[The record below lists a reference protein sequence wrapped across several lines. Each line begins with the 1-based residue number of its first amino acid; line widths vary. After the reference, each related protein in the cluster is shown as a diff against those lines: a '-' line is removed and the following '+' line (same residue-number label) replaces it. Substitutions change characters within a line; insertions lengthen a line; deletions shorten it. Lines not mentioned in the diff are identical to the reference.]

1 MKSFKEYI
9 LIAVGVILVA
19 IAVQY
24 FFAPNNLAAGGV
36 TGLAII
42 IKSFMPSVNL
52 GIITLSIDIMLFI
65 VSFIVLGKD
74 FSKRTVVT
82 GLALSGVIWFIGMFL
97 EPYAIVDD
105 LIIASIFGAGIAG
118 FGMAIVFNNYSSTGG
133 SDIVAKIISKYT
145 NMNIGTSLMSID
157 ILITV
162 LAAIIF
168 GIDKGFYAILSVIIL
183 GLVVDRFIDGFNS
196 CKEIFII
203 SEHEEEISKFIM
215 NELERGCTYLD
226 GKGAY
231 TNKEVRIVYAIIQR
245 NEFIKLKAFIKKN
258 NLKAFISVRES
269 YEVLGEGFKEM

>member
-1 MKSFKEYI
+1 
-9 LIAVGVILVA
+9 
-19 IAVQY
+19 
-24 FFAPNNLAAGGV
+24 
-36 TGLAII
+36 
-42 IKSFMPSVNL
+42 
-52 GIITLSIDIMLFI
+52 
-65 VSFIVLGKD
+65 
-74 FSKRTVVT
+74 
-82 GLALSGVIWFIGMFL
+82 
-97 EPYAIVDD
+97 
-105 LIIASIFGAGIAG
+105 
-118 FGMAIVFNNYSSTGG
+118 
-133 SDIVAKIISKYT
+133 
-145 NMNIGTSLMSID
+145 MSID

>member
-52 GIITLSIDIMLFI
+52 GIITLSIDIILFI

-157 ILITV
+157 IVITV

-258 NLKAFISVRES
+258 DLKAFISVRES

>member
-52 GIITLSIDIMLFI
+52 GIITLSIDIILFI

-74 FSKRTVVT
+74 FSKRTIVT
-82 GLALSGVIWFIGMFL
+82 GLGLSGVIWFIGTFL

>member
-52 GIITLSIDIMLFI
+52 GIITLSIDIILFI

-82 GLALSGVIWFIGMFL
+82 GLGLSGVIWFIGTFL

>member
-52 GIITLSIDIMLFI
+52 GIITLSIDIILFI

-82 GLALSGVIWFIGMFL
+82 GLGLSGVIWFIGTFL

-203 SEHEEEISKFIM
+203 SEYEQEISRFIM

-258 NLKAFISVRES
+258 DLKAFISVRES